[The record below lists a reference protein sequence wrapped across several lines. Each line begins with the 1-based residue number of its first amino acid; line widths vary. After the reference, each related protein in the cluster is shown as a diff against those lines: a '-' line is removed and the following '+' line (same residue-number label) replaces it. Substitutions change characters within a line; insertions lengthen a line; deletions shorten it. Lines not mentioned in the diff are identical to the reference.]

1 MILREA
7 LNLTKQSLSESEI
20 PDALLEAEL
29 LLCHILNIS
38 RTQLYTYPEK
48 ELEDREFILL
58 NQLIHRRLLHE
69 PTAYILQHC
78 GFYSSNFYVDRR
90 VLIPRPETELLVER
104 ALDFVSIHLPTK
116 HMLKIAD
123 IGTGSG
129 AIATSLALALPKA
142 IIYATDVSRQALKVA
157 CLNFHRHNIHHRII
171 PLQGNLLAPLPETVD
186 VIVANLPYI
195 AKNEIAGLA
204 PEINNFEPIIALD
217 GGQDGMDHIC
227 NLLYQLPG
235 KIHPNGCVLLEIGQD
250 QDKLL
255 RPLVHHLFP
264 EAHVK
269 MTADLSGINRVLEI
283 HEGMSSLSEVSV
295 CSQADSN
302 KELTI
307 F

>member
-7 LNLTKQSLSESEI
+7 LNLTKQTLSKSEI
-20 PDALLEAEL
+20 PDAFSEAEL
-29 LLCHILNIS
+29 LLCHTVNFS

-48 ELEDREFILL
+48 ELEEGELISLD
-58 NQLIHRRLLHE
+58 QLIQRRLLHE
-69 PTAYILQHC
+69 PTAYILQHR
-78 GFYSSNFYVDRR
+78 GFYSSNFYVDHR
-90 VLIPRPETELLVER
+90 VLIPRPETELLVEKTI
-104 ALDFVSIHLPTK
+104 DFITMHFPTK
-116 HMLKIAD
+116 HIFKIAD

-142 IIYATDVSRQALKVA
+142 IIYATDISMQALQVA
-157 CLNFHRHNIHHRII
+157 CLNFHCHNVHHRII

-195 AKNEIAGLA
+195 AQNEIAALS
-204 PEINNFEPIIALD
+204 PEIINFEPLIALD
-217 GGQDGMDHIC
+217 GGQDGMDKIRS
-227 NLLYQLPG
+227 LLYQSPG
-235 KIHPNGCVLLEIGQD
+235 KIHPDGCILLEIGQN

-283 HEGMSSLSEVSV
+283 NGVISSLSQVSACNQV
-295 CSQADSN
+295 DSN
-302 KELTI
+302 IETTTS
-307 F
+307 

>member
-7 LNLTKQSLSESEI
+7 LNLTKQTLSKSEI
-20 PDALLEAEL
+20 PDAFSEAEL
-29 LLCHILNIS
+29 LLCHTVNFS

-48 ELEDREFILL
+48 ELEEGELISLD
-58 NQLIHRRLLHE
+58 QLIQRRLLHE

-78 GFYSSNFYVDRR
+78 GFYSSNFYVDHR
-90 VLIPRPETELLVER
+90 VLIPRPETELLVEKTI
-104 ALDFVSIHLPTK
+104 DFITMHFPTK
-116 HMLKIAD
+116 HIFKIAD

-142 IIYATDVSRQALKVA
+142 IIYATDISIQALQVA
-157 CLNFHRHNIHHRII
+157 CLNFHCHNVHHRII

-195 AKNEIAGLA
+195 AQNEIAALA
-204 PEINNFEPIIALD
+204 PEIINFEPLIALD
-217 GGQDGMDHIC
+217 GGQDGMDKIRS
-227 NLLYQLPG
+227 LLYQSPG
-235 KIHPNGCVLLEIGQD
+235 KIHPDGCILLEIGQN

-283 HEGMSSLSEVSV
+283 NGGISSLSQVSACNQV
-295 CSQADSN
+295 DSN
-302 KELTI
+302 IEMTTS
-307 F
+307 